1 VELSGR
7 ENLQP
12 EGEDWDP
19 AREFF
24 ERRQVRRADLGGAG
38 DWMGWSE
45 LIFYSKAFIFWLL
58 IY

>member
-24 ERRQVRRADLGGAG
+24 ERRQVRWADLGGAG
-38 DWMGWSE
+38 DWMGWSYE
-45 LIFYSKAFIFWLL
+45 LDGDVS
-58 IY
+58 